1 MAKNTQALGGY
12 QRPKRAAAE
21 ECLKFLHQNDHQLF
35 KKAKA
40 EETKL
45 RKQNALDNADGA
57 FSVMPEKDKSI
68 QVHKVY
74 EFQFFD
80 NFTAL

>member
-1 MAKNTQALGGY
+1 M
-12 QRPKRAAAE
+12 PKVSKPPVAFRHQVNQMLFSS
-21 ECLKFLHQNDHQLF
+21 CDLKASIQHKLF